1 LAEGFELLDQ
11 HRCHLTRARRTSS
24 PSAAANWS
32 ILFALGVHGKSY
44 RHTTFFRKRSFAFSM
59 GVQAD
64 SIEPTDGVILVDPI
78 RLLSFMLGFLY
89 LEGTSQTQQNP
100 LKDEK

>member
-1 LAEGFELLDQ
+1 
-11 HRCHLTRARRTSS
+11 
-24 PSAAANWS
+24 
-32 ILFALGVHGKSY
+32 
-44 RHTTFFRKRSFAFSM
+44 M